1 MPKLLVRDDCTVK
14 CLTTPAT
21 RLALLFFSLLVA
33 LTNAH
38 AGKTYYVAAT
48 GDDANPGTQQQP
60 WRHLNHAIKS
70 TGMGDTVYVRAGAYF
85 EGGEIW
91 FRPGQGGAAGA
102 WKTLK
107 AFPGEDVV
115 LETRLLIEASYVRV
129 QGFRMASG
137 KSIITRR
144 NGAAPASHVEIID
157 NRLAGFYRYGAIE
170 IAGDDILVEG
180 NEIAL
185 DGAGST
191 LDHGIYVHYGRN
203 KIIRRNRITGPH
215 GYGIHVYEENKY
227 PVSPDINDVIIES
240 NYIASSVA
248 RAGIIVTCAQGVK
261 IANVTIRQN
270 VIKNNAQAAIKIASD
285 RVAKVSIINNTF
297 VENREQS
304 IVVEGG
310 REVVIRNNIRE
321 KEKNG
326 SAVAQQHRLLRR

>member
-1 MPKLLVRDDCTVK
+1 MIFNVAQTSCLQTVK
-14 CLTTPAT
+14 FFSLPAT
-21 RLALLFFSLLVA
+21 RLVFLFFYLAVVFSD
-33 LTNAH
+33 AH
-38 AGKTYYVAAT
+38 AGRIFYVAIT
-48 GDDANPGTQQQP
+48 GDNTQPGTEQQP
-60 WRHLNHAIKS
+60 WRTLNHAIKCS
-70 TGMGDTVYVRAGAYF
+70 GSGDTVYVRAGAYF

-91 FRPGQGGAAGA
+91 FRPGHGGAAGA
-102 WKTLK
+102 WKTFK

-115 LETRLLIEASYVRV
+115 LETRLLIEANFVRV

-144 NGAAPASHVEIID
+144 NGATPVSHVEILD
-157 NRLAGFYRYGAIE
+157 NRLAGYYRYGAIE

-203 KIIRRNRITGPH
+203 KIIRRNRITGAP

-227 PVSPDINDVIIES
+227 PASPDIDGVIIEG
-240 NYIASSVA
+240 NYIANSVA

-270 VIKNNAQAAIKIASD
+270 VISKNAQGGIKIASE
-285 RVAKVSIINNTF
+285 RVAKVSVLNN
-297 VENREQS
+297 
-304 IVVEGG
+304 IVVENCDQSIIVNGA
-310 REVVIRNNIRE
+310 RQVTLRNNSCGKDSTAKI
-321 KEKNG
+321 
-326 SAVAQQHRLLRR
+326 